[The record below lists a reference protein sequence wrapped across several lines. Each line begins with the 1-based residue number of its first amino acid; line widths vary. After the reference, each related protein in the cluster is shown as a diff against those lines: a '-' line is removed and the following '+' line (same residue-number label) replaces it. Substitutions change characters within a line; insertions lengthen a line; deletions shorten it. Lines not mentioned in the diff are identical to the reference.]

1 MVYGWGLPSR
11 AVSALSYHHSSRGTI
26 CAMAGRTQQL
36 SLMVDGLCHGCK
48 QKWGSFQASNALGF
62 GLARVEIPRTGDVD
76 TPHELVKQAFQ
87 ALQAARQRRGKMWQA
102 FSSFS
107 AVFQQFLSSFSAVF
121 STVSASQRRS
131 GLELYKCWF
140 CVLRALFCC
149 LIPTF
154 ESRQTRGGRSSEA
167 PFPSSEKCDQL

>member
-11 AVSALSYHHSSRGTI
+11 AVSALSYHHSSRDT
-26 CAMAGRTQQL
+26 MAGRTQQL

-62 GLARVEIPRTGDVD
+62 GSARVEIPRTADVD

-87 ALQAARQRRGKMWQA
+87 ALEAARQRRGKMWQA

-107 AVFQQFLSSFSAVF
+107 AVSQQFFQQFQHRS
-121 STVSASQRRS
+121 S

-149 LIPTF
+149 RIPTF